1 MGVVVYCERGLKGKE
16 DKREPERER
25 ERGGEKVVGRDSV

>member
-1 MGVVVYCERGLKGKE
+1 MWVVVYYERGLKGKE

-25 ERGGEKVVGRDSV
+25 GGEKVVGRDSM